1 MRQLLLVLLV
11 ALFSF
16 AFDKS
21 VEHPKLLQQGPAKM
35 WCSVCGMNLAKF
47 FKTNYAAISD
57 DNTTKEYCSMHCL
70 AADFAHIKP
79 HLKKLLAV
87 DAKSGKWIDAKSAW
101 YVVGSKVPGTMS
113 RVSKLAFATKKEA
126 EEFAKRYGG
135 KVMGFDEAFA
145 LAKKSLA
152 KEERMIQAKRHKMAR
167 FGHLLYHKRC
177 HPIDQNFTSVAKAK
191 AYIKTSGACKGLNP
205 KQLQAVA
212 LYLVQKSG
220 HRIHVPKNAK
230 CPVCGMFVAK
240 YPRWATMIV
249 DASGHKVYFDGV
261 KDMMR
266 YIQNHPFKRA
276 YVSDYYSGQ
285 TVDATKAWYVLG
297 SDVTGPMGKE
307 LIPFG
312 SKEEALRFMKDH
324 RGQKV
329 LGFSQIT
336 PEVLKSLE

>member
-1 MRQLLLVLLV
+1 MRKLSLLLFLALL
-11 ALFSF
+11 AF

-47 FKTNYAAISD
+47 FKTNYAALLD
-57 DNTTKEYCSMHCL
+57 DNSTKEYCSMHCL
-70 AADFAHIKP
+70 AADYPNIRVR
-79 HLKKLLAV
+79 LTKLLAV
-87 DAKSGKWIDAKSAW
+87 DAKSGKWIDARSAW

-135 KVMGFDEAFA
+135 KVTGFEEAFA
-145 LAKKSLA
+145 LASKSLA
-152 KEERMIQAKRHKMAR
+152 KEERMISAKRHKMAR

-177 HPIDQNFTSVAKAK
+177 HAIDQNFTSVAKAK
-191 AYIKTSGACKGLNP
+191 AYIKSSGACKGLNP

-249 DASGHKVYFDGV
+249 DSTGQKVYFDGV

-285 TVDATKAWYVLG
+285 TIDATRAWYVLG

>member
-1 MRQLLLVLLV
+1 MYRLFLILFL
-11 ALFSF
+11 AIFSF
-16 AFDKS
+16 GFDKS
-21 VEHPKLLQQGPAKM
+21 VPHPHILQQGPAKM
-35 WCSVCGMNLAKF
+35 WCGVCGMNLAKF
-47 FKTNYAAISD
+47 YKTNYAAILD

-70 AADFAHIKP
+70 AKDYPNIQP
-79 HLKKLLAV
+79 HLKKLLVV
-87 DAKSGKWIDAKSAW
+87 DAKSGKWIDARSAW

-113 RVSKLAFATKKEA
+113 KVSKLAFATKQEA
-126 EEFAKRYGG
+126 QEFAKRYGG
-135 KVMGFDEAFA
+135 KVVDFEEAFEMA
-145 LAKKSLA
+145 QKSLA

-167 FGHLLYHKRC
+167 FGKLIYHKHC
-177 HPIDQNFTSVAKAK
+177 KKIDQNFTTVAQAK
-191 AYIKTSGACKGLNP
+191 AYVLSDGVCKDLKP

-212 LYLVQKSG
+212 LYLVQRSG

-249 DASGHKVYFDGV
+249 DTSGRKLYFDGV

-276 YVSDYYSGQ
+276 YVSDYYTGQ
-285 TVDATKAWYVLG
+285 TIDATKAWYVVG

-324 RGQKV
+324 KGQKV
-329 LGFSQIT
+329 LSFSQIT